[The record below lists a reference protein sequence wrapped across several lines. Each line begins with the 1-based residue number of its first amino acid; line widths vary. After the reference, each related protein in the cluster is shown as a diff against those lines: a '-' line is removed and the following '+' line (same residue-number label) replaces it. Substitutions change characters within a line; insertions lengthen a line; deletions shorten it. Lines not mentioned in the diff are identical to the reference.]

1 MEQTPTE
8 WLVKEI
14 NKLNVS
20 TEARLFIEKLGKQAK
35 LMEKERLESLK
46 DFDTWK
52 EWKHD
57 NQVLVDMIK
66 EYCNKI

>member
-35 LMEKERLESLK
+35 LMEEERLESLK

-52 EWKHD
+52 EWK
-57 NQVLVDMIK
+57 NSK
-66 EYCNKI
+66 

>member
-1 MEQTPTE
+1 MEQTPIE

-20 TEARLFIEKLGKQAK
+20 TEARLFIEKLGRQAK
-35 LMEKERLESLK
+35 LMEEERLESLK

-52 EWKHD
+52 EWK
-57 NQVLVDMIK
+57 NSK
-66 EYCNKI
+66 